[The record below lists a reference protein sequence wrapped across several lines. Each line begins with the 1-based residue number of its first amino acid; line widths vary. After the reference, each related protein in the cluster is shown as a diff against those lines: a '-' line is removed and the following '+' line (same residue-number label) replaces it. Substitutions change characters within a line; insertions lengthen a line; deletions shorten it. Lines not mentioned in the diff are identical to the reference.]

1 MNLDQALQTF
11 IAESRELLEE
21 MENALLNVDLA
32 GDQGEAINA
41 IFRAAHTIK
50 GSAGLFSLDHIVA
63 FTHVVESLLDEIRE
77 GRLVLTDEM
86 IVLLLS
92 CCDFLMGMTDG
103 LAAGVTEADPA
114 TAPTGAALVQQLRRL
129 MGHDDE
135 GGHGH
140 GGAHAA
146 AAGAA
151 AQSTADLVHMH
162 EPDLE
167 RIAAAGG
174 GSGGDHWHISL
185 RFGRPVLQNGMDPI
199 AFLRY
204 LAKLGTI
211 VGIATIPDALP
222 AAEEMDAELCY
233 LGFEIAFDSTA
244 DKEAIEGVFEFVHD
258 DCVIHILPPRSR
270 ISQYMDLIR
279 ALPEQQARLGDIL
292 IRCGSVTERELAAAL
307 EQQNESAPQQLGS
320 ILVGS
325 GNVPPVVVEAAL
337 AKQKQVT
344 EQKAQESRSIRVD
357 SDKLDRLID
366 LVGELI
372 IAGAR
377 ANMIGLRIHNVELQ
391 ECTSVLS
398 GLVEDVRDAALEL
411 RMVKIGATF
420 NRFQRVVHDVAR
432 ELGKDIAL
440 AVNGEDAELD
450 KTVVEKIGDPLMH
463 LVRNAMDH
471 GIESAELRAE
481 RGKPARG
488 LITLNAFHESG
499 SIVIEVS
506 DDGGGLRKERILA
519 KAIERGLIDPER
531 KLSDGEIY
539 NLIFEAG
546 FSTAEKVTNLSGRG
560 VGMDVV
566 KRNITALR
574 GSVDVSSREGE
585 GTTVTVRLP
594 LTLAIID
601 GFLVQ
606 VGGSVFVIPL
616 DMIEE
621 CIEYAAEPGQDYC
634 NLRGQVLPFIRLR
647 ELFRLSEAA
656 STRRESIVV
665 LKLGN
670 QRAGLVVD
678 TLLGEFQTVIKPLS
692 QIFSTVRCIS
702 GSTILGSGEVALIL
716 DVAALLAV
724 VGVKGG
730 AAAPQLT
737 AQLTA

>member
-11 IAESRELLEE
+11 IVESRELLEE

-63 FTHVVESLLDEIRE
+63 FTHVVESLLDEVRD
-77 GRLVLTDEM
+77 GRVVLVDEM

-92 CCDFLMGMTDG
+92 CCDYLSGMIDA
-103 LAAGVTEADPA
+103 LAAGATEADPA
-114 TAPTGAALVQQLRRL
+114 NAAEDAALVAQLRRH
-129 MGHDDE
+129 MSAGPADAA
-135 GGHGH
+135 GHGH
-140 GGAHAA
+140 QGGGGASPLVELAQPGVERM
-146 AAGAA
+146 AGA
-151 AQSTADLVHMH
+151 
-162 EPDLE
+162 PGE
-167 RIAAAGG
+167 R
-174 GSGGDHWHISL
+174 DHWHISL
-185 RFGRPVLQNGMDPI
+185 RFGRGVLQNGMDPI

-204 LAKLGTI
+204 LARLGTI
-211 VGIATIPDALP
+211 VGIATVDALP
-222 AAEEMDAELCY
+222 PAEQMDAELCY

-244 DKEAIEGVFEFVHD
+244 DKETIEAVFEFVHD
-258 DCVIHILPPRSR
+258 DCVMHILPPHSR
-270 ISQYMDLIR
+270 VSQYVELIR
-279 ALPEQQARLGDIL
+279 TLPEQDARLGEIL
-292 IRCGSVTERELAAAL
+292 VRCGSVTARELEQALAAQDAASG
-307 EQQNESAPQQLGS
+307 QIGS
-320 ILVGS
+320 ILVGA

-337 AKQKQVT
+337 AKQKQAS

-377 ANMIGLRIHNVELQ
+377 ANLIGQRLCNAELL
-391 ECTSVLS
+391 ECSSVLS
-398 GLVEDVRDAALEL
+398 GLVEEVRDAALEL

-432 ELGKDIAL
+432 ELGKDIGL
-440 AVNGEDAELD
+440 AVDGEDAELD

-471 GIESAELRAE
+471 GIEPAELRAA

-488 LITLNAFHESG
+488 LISLNAFHESG

-506 DDGGGLRKERILA
+506 DDGGGLQKERILA
-519 KAIERGLIDPER
+519 KAVERGLVEPDR
-531 KLSDGEIY
+531 KLSDAEIY

-546 FSTAEKVTNLSGRG
+546 FSTAEKITNLSGRG

-574 GSVDVSSREGE
+574 GSVEVDSKEGA
-585 GTTVTVRLP
+585 GTIVTVRLP

-647 ELFRLSEAA
+647 QLFALDGQAG
-656 STRRESIVV
+656 RRESIVV
-665 LKLGN
+665 LKFGS

-692 QIFSTVRCIS
+692 PIFSEVKCIS
-702 GSTILGSGEVALIL
+702 GSTILGSGDVALIL
-716 DVAALLAV
+716 DVAALMV
-724 VGVKGG
+724 QVGAKG
-730 AAAPQLT
+730 AAQL
-737 AQLTA
+737 AAA